1 MKIEHVLFSSKYIKM
16 FETCQRLAFT
26 YPIVVLKSG
35 LKNNWM
41 RKLDRVNRLLVRF
54 EKFSLPRI
62 WKVPNLVFIFNIL
75 FRFTPN
81 KMMDLELN
89 DHELASCYHHL

>member
-1 MKIEHVLFSSKYIKM
+1 ML
-16 FETCQRLAFT
+16 ETCQRVAFT

-41 RKLDRVNRLLVRF
+41 RKLDRVYRPLAHF
-54 EKFSLPRI
+54 ENSSLPRI

-81 KMMDLELN
+81 KMMVLGV
-89 DHELASCYHHL
+89 